1 LICTIKISPR
11 ALENLFRFVKIEN
24 YRKKLNPTVSSS
36 ASIIY
41 LVLYPLPS
49 VGHFS
54 MRQRYPS
61 SSSHVLLFSRRPSP
75 SWTFV
80 APGAST
86 PRLGGIAAAG
96 ERRRHSIRA
105 RVLSCAG
112 EHRRRARGSSTA
124 ALGHCTWRARR
135 PRVSAVAA
143 APGELRRRVR
153 SRAVLETDA
162 SSTRRCWEAGGAGGG
177 AELGAEVLEADS
189 AEESFDSPASSDSSS
204 LPLRA
209 GPHCASSPRSP
220 GGIESAPARA
230 RARRRR
236 RPGQQ
241 SARGGPASS
250 SAGGWPSA
258 RGWPAAPRSPP
269 LHPQR
274 ARAARWSR
282 GAPARGCRSLAAGSR
297 SWSSRAPASARAGSR
312 GGSGA
317 G

>member
-1 LICTIKISPR
+1 MP
-11 ALENLFRFVKIEN
+11 
-24 YRKKLNPTVSSS
+24 VSSS
-36 ASIIY
+36 Y
-41 LVLYPLPS
+41 ETL
-49 VGHFS
+49 
-54 MRQRYPS
+54 
-61 SSSHVLLFSRRPSP
+61 
-75 SWTFV
+75 
-80 APGAST
+80 
-86 PRLGGIAAAG
+86 
-96 ERRRHSIRA
+96 RA
-105 RVLSCAG
+105 RALSCAG

-124 ALGHCTWRARR
+124 ALGHCMWRARR
-135 PRVSAVAA
+135 PQVSAVAG

-274 ARAARWSR
+274 GGRARAARWSR